1 LRAAALA
8 DARDAHARGR
18 WELAH
23 ERFHAAAADGP
34 LDVDDQARLADAA
47 WWLGHNDESLATSE
61 QVHRRL
67 LEAGRVADAARTAI
81 EVGFLWLLRG
91 EATIGSG
98 WLGRATRL
106 LADTAEC
113 AAHGYLRFLAAVE
126 ATDAGR
132 HDRAVELAR
141 EIRGLGRRCEDAT
154 LVALGL
160 AVEGIAT
167 VKDGEVRAGL
177 VTLDEAMLLVRAGSV
192 APDWTGNLYCQL
204 MGLFIELG
212 DVPRARAWTDA
223 TERWCDQHRNA
234 AMFTGICRL
243 HRAQLL
249 HLEGAWGDAERRADR
264 ARRDLAELNVGV
276 VTAAH
281 EQIGDVRRARGD
293 LDGAERAYAEAVELG
308 ADAQPGLA
316 LLRLAQGHPTVARGG
331 LDAALGTTDQPLA
344 RAPLLAAR
352 VEVAEAEGDARAAA
366 RAAEEL
372 ATIADRYASPG
383 LLATA
388 RHATGTARLLG
399 GANEEAVAL
408 LQEACTRW
416 RELDAPY
423 EVART
428 QVRLGRAAAALG
440 DHERAERTWRAA
452 ASTFG
457 ELGAHS
463 DLAALDDRARPRPA
477 GLSSREVEVLQ
488 LVAEGRT
495 NAAIADALTISE
507 RTVERHLSNLF
518 TKLDVSSRTQAARVA
533 FAEGL
538 VPLPDR

>member
-1 LRAAALA
+1 MRAEVLA

-23 ERFHAAAADGP
+23 ARFRAAAAETP

-47 WWLGHNDESLATSE
+47 WWLGHNDESLAASE
-61 QVHRRL
+61 QVHHRL
-67 LEAGRVADAARTAI
+67 VDAGRVADAARTAI

-91 EATIGSG
+91 EETIGSG

-106 LADTAEC
+106 LADSDEC
-113 AAHGYLRFLAAVE
+113 AAHGYLRFIATIE

-132 HDRAVELAR
+132 YDLAVDLAR
-141 EIRGLGRRCEDAT
+141 EIRGLGRRCGDTT

-160 AVEGIAT
+160 ALEGVAT
-167 VKDGEVRAGL
+167 IERGEVRTGL
-177 VTLDEAMLLVRAGSV
+177 VPLDEAMLLVRAGSV
-192 APDWTGNLYCQL
+192 TPNWTGNLYCQL

-234 AMFTGICRL
+234 AMFAGICRL

-249 HLEGAWGDAERRADR
+249 HLEGAWRDAEQRADR
-264 ARRDLAELNVGV
+264 ACRDLEELNVGV
-276 VTAAH
+276 VAAAH
-281 EQIGDVRRARGD
+281 EQIGDVRRSRGD
-293 LDGAERAYAEAVELG
+293 LDGAERAYGEAIALG

-316 LLRLAQGHPTVARGG
+316 LLRLAQGRPTTARGG
-331 LDAALGTTDQPLA
+331 LEAALRTTEVPLA

-352 VEVAEAEGDARAAA
+352 VELAEAEEDVDAAA
-366 RAAEEL
+366 SAADEL
-372 ATIADRYASPG
+372 DAIAARYASPG

-388 RHATGTARLLG
+388 RHAAGTARLLG
-399 GANEEAVAL
+399 GGVEEALAL
-408 LQEACTRW
+408 LQEACARW

-428 QVRLGRAAAALG
+428 QVRLGRASAALG
-440 DHERAERTWRAA
+440 DDEGAARAWRAA

-457 ELGAHS
+457 ELGAHG
-463 DLAALDDRARPRPA
+463 DLTALDGRTRERPT
-477 GLSSREVEVLQ
+477 GLSSREVEVLR
-488 LVAEGRT
+488 LVADGRT

-533 FAEGL
+533 FARGL
-538 VPLPDR
+538 AELPDA